1 MKVLSANLSSS
12 HYLGHIGSNDAELSS
27 HHLTIIQSQMQSKG
41 GYDIN
46 SLRLQVKPRHSIEP
60 IHFYTFSSQFNFYLY
75 FFLSSLIK
83 AGMLMDINW
92 LRREREGKE
101 AVY

>member
-1 MKVLSANLSSS
+1 MKFLKRYNLFLY
-12 HYLGHIGSNDAELSS
+12 YLKPGHIGSNDSELSS
-27 HHLTIIQSQMQSKG
+27 HHLTVIQSQMQSKG

-75 FFLSSLIK
+75 FFSPHLLK
-83 AGMLMDINW
+83 QAC
-92 LRREREGKE
+92 
-101 AVY
+101 